1 MELFFPS
8 SLKPCPHHSVH
19 LRLSAAHRESS
30 GQSQIQHIL
39 RNITAP
45 FTTHLSSWRSFQTMI
60 QKSNTKH
67 QLGHTFFYGRHWR
80 EREYRAA
87 ARRIKKS
94 FFKKKI
100 AIWTFEKCFKNA
112 FYKNLWNTRGQEP
125 FLILCTRTWQR
136 QPAWRL
142 GSLFCVSEVG
152 SIASNPAENFSPRV
166 LSTLLDSSP
175 TDSTQSPRVGPEVSP
190 FYIEENVVSEKC
202 ISVFQFWVRILSGF
216 CVSREGIL
224 LYRIRASSVH
234 RFSCP
239 NARASCSFAG
249 CLATPAG
256 HWEMLPPLLILF
268 WV

>member
-1 MELFFPS
+1 MELFFPT

-19 LRLSAAHRESS
+19 LRLSAAHGESS

-45 FTTHLSSWRSFQTMI
+45 FTTLLSSWRSSQTMI
-60 QKSNTKH
+60 QKSKH
-67 QLGHTFFYGRHWR
+67 KASVRTHLFLRQTLKRK
-80 EREYRAA
+80 
-87 ARRIKKS
+87 RIQSSCKKKRVVVLKR
-94 FFKKKI
+94 KKKI

-112 FYKNLWNTRGQEP
+112 FYKNLWNTRDQEP

-152 SIASNPAENFSPRV
+152 SRASNPAENFSPRV
-166 LSTLLDSSP
+166 SSTLLDSSP

-202 ISVFQFWVRILSGF
+202 ISVFQF
-216 CVSREGIL
+216 
-224 LYRIRASSVH
+224 
-234 RFSCP
+234 
-239 NARASCSFAG
+239 
-249 CLATPAG
+249 
-256 HWEMLPPLLILF
+256 
-268 WV
+268 